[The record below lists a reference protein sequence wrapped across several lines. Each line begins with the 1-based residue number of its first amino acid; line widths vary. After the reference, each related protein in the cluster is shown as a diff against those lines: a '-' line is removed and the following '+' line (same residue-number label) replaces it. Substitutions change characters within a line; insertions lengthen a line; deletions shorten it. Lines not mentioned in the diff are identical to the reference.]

1 MVDVV
6 YVPLSQRISNKFVEK
21 VFIAS
26 CSSVDIIARTGC
38 SLTLFL
44 SIFQSILLMQCFDL
58 LTVLIINRGAVW
70 EMRKWSYAIGGNI
83 VTKETQNEET
93 IARSQD

>member
-6 YVPLSQRISNKFVEK
+6 YVPLSQRISNKFVIH
-21 VFIAS
+21 FIAS

-44 SIFQSILLMQCFDL
+44 FIFQSILLMQCFDL

-83 VTKETQNEET
+83 VTKETQDEET
-93 IARSQD
+93 MARSHD